1 MINIETLDYET
12 KLYAL
17 ICGLWSLGLSEPI
30 FFEKLEDYSLI
41 STNKE
46 QNIGVINFEFV
57 KCVYQNCKNL
67 QSKKNVIELVGSL
80 KGTIYSQYSLELQTL
95 LNNKS
100 NFYPEEIKTTAI
112 KNYMRRF
119 KFFYLNYF
127 NNLHP
132 KYNTQKDLNTLA
144 IWVLFFLLI

>member
-1 MINIETLDYET
+1 MVNIETLDYET

-17 ICGLWSLGLSEPI
+17 ICGLWSLDLSEPI
-30 FFEKLEDYSLI
+30 FFEKIEDYSLI

-46 QNIGVINFEFV
+46 QNIGLLNFEFV

-80 KGTIYSQYSLELQTL
+80 KGTIY
-95 LNNKS
+95 NKS

-112 KNYMRRF
+112 KNYIRRF

>member
-1 MINIETLDYET
+1 MINIETVNYET

-17 ICGLWSLGLSEPI
+17 ICGLWAMDLSEPN
-30 FFEKLEDYSLI
+30 FFEKVKDYNLI

-46 QNIGVINFEFV
+46 QNIGTLKFEFV
-57 KCVYQNCKNL
+57 ECVYQNCQNL
-67 QSKKNVIELVGSL
+67 QSKKNVIELLDSL
-80 KGTIYSQYSLELQTL
+80 SGAIYLPTSLELHTL
-95 LNNKS
+95 LDKKC
-100 NFYPEEIKTTAI
+100 NFYPEEIKTDAI
-112 KNYMRRF
+112 KNYIRRF